1 MIDVITELRN
11 IKGVK
16 AKIEYL
22 SKFSDNE
29 LLKLVLRM
37 TYDKSHFNYR
47 VTLKQ
52 VMAAPRVSLGDG
64 TLVGAVAWMAC
75 ALDKLYT
82 TGDVAIALHSL
93 IESVS
98 DEEADILKCIINH
111 DLRIGLTVK
120 SINKAIP
127 ELIHKSVYMGCSDFR
142 SGHPIKYPAFV
153 QANAK
158 GDWRELVVEN
168 GVVTLWSRSGDRCH
182 NEVLE
187 SQFAD
192 LPEGSYI
199 GCLTTVPDV
208 KFTVYDYIGKGL
220 NDVYHK
226 RFSDLNSI
234 LPVANAEV
242 VFSEMVNSDT
252 EAFEASL
259 RIRNAYK
266 SSTVLKDLF
275 MPFKPGISDLQ
286 LII

>member
-98 DEEADILKCIINH
+98 DEEADILKCIIDH
-111 DLRIGLTVK
+111 DLRIGLNVK

-142 SGHPIKYPAFV
+142 NSHSIKYPAFV
-153 QANAK
+153 QVNAK

-168 GVVTLWSRSGDRCH
+168 GVVTLWSKSGDRCH

-208 KFTVYDYIGKGL
+208 KFTVYDYLGKGL

-259 RIRNAYK
+259 RIRNAHK

-275 MPFKPGISDLQ
+275 MPFKPGISNLQ